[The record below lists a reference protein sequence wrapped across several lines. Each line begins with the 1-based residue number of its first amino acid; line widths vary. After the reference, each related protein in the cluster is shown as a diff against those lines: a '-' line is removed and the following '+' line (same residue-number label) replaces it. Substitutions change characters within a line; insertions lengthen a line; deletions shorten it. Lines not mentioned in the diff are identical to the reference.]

1 MDGSRQGGWANWR
14 GEKRTG
20 WALVDVACPERQ
32 LACACLPACT
42 LGRRL
47 WLVVRGPAAVVRVY
61 RALHVLVQASVGCA
75 DDEARLS
82 RRGPLGRRQAGRPGA
97 HTGPRTHAHLGGPLA
112 PPLSPSPHAQ
122 MGLTRRS
129 LSLSLTKSQLRTADT
144 HAALT
149 MLRRAQAAWLHE
161 RCCLVSPPHPPLF
174 GARALPLYFFWSL
187 L

>member
-122 MGLTRRS
+122 MGLTRRC
-129 LSLSLTKSQLRTADT
+129 LSLSHQVTVLHRGHTRSTDHVAS
-144 HAALT
+144 
-149 MLRRAQAAWLHE
+149 RAGRLA
-161 RCCLVSPPHPPLF
+161 S
-174 GARALPLYFFWSL
+174 
-187 L
+187 